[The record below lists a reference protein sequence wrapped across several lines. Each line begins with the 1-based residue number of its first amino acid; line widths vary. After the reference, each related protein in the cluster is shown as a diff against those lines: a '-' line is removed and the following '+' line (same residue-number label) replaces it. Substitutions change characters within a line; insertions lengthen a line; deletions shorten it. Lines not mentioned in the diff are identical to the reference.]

1 MANSWQYGTG
11 MLHKVELEQRIPK
24 NMVVYSVRQDELSII
39 STVTAHFKRWEPE
52 TFYKVPDTY
61 IRGYGQQT
69 DFIRFLL

>member
-39 STVTAHFKRWEPE
+39 STVTARFKRWEPE
-52 TFYKVPDTY
+52 TFYKASDTY
-61 IRGYGQQT
+61 IRRNGQSP
-69 DFIRFLL
+69 DSIHFLL